1 MRILLGILMLVLGA
15 GAEVVTAVPE
25 LDFQKYSGTWY
36 EIARLPNRF
45 QSKCVGN
52 VTATYSLREDG
63 KLRVVNACKEANGR
77 VKRAE
82 GRARRANAKGPK
94 SKLKVTF
101 FWPFYGDYWVID
113 LDAQYRWAV
122 VGTPDR
128 KYFWILSRTKALP
141 AETVERILGRA
152 RAQGFQLDGLVR
164 TVQE

>member
-82 GRARRANAKGPK
+82 GRARLASAKGPK

>member
-1 MRILLGILMLVLGA
+1 MLALGA

-45 QSKCVGN
+45 QGKCVGN

-63 KLRVVNACKEANGR
+63 KLRVVNECKEANGR

-82 GRARRANAKGPK
+82 GRAKLANAKGPT

>member
-1 MRILLGILMLVLGA
+1 MRLLIWISLLGFGA
-15 GAEVVTAVPE
+15 AAEVVTAVPD

-63 KLRVVNACKEANGR
+63 KLRVVNECKEANGK

-82 GRARRANAKGPK
+82 GRAKLANAKGPK

-128 KYFWILSRTKALP
+128 KYFWILSRTKTLP

-152 RAQGFQLDGLVR
+152 RAQGFQLDGLLR
-164 TVQE
+164 TAQG